1 MKDLI
6 GKAKM
11 NKSSLPQKIRVK
23 KTDIFDQEKIAT
35 EFNRFFGN
43 VGPML
48 AKQIPE
54 SKNTFG
60 SYLVKTSAT
69 VQHKSVW
76 INELRDAFFS
86 LKLNKSPGYDEI
98 SFNVVKKSFSKLCEP
113 SNMYSIYPLK
123 LGCSQT
129 S

>member
-1 MKDLI
+1 
-6 GKAKM
+6 
-11 NKSSLPQKIRVK
+11 
-23 KTDIFDQEKIAT
+23 
-35 EFNRFFGN
+35 
-43 VGPML
+43 ML

-86 LKLNKSPGYDEI
+86 LKLNKSPGYAYID
-98 SFNVVKKSFSKLCEP
+98 
-113 SNMYSIYPLK
+113 
-123 LGCSQT
+123 T
-129 S
+129 

>member
-76 INELRDAFFS
+76 INELSDAFFS
-86 LKLNKSPGYDEI
+86 LKLNKSPGYAYID
-98 SFNVVKKSFSKLCEP
+98 
-113 SNMYSIYPLK
+113 
-123 LGCSQT
+123 T
-129 S
+129 

>member
-1 MKDLI
+1 
-6 GKAKM
+6 
-11 NKSSLPQKIRVK
+11 
-23 KTDIFDQEKIAT
+23 
-35 EFNRFFGN
+35 
-43 VGPML
+43 ML

-98 SFNVVKKSFSKLCEP
+98 SFNVVENGFSESCEP
-113 SNMYSIYPLK
+113 LKYVFNLSIETAMFPDK
-123 LGCSQT
+123 LIIAHVSPV
-129 S
+129 